1 MAALIL
7 AQIPDA
13 HVTAAVAADELALV
27 RMDHDVVHR
36 HPVGIVPLD
45 VATPSVPDL
54 DRTIFARGDQPLGFA
69 VERNARDVAGV
80 AVKGEDRVWIR
91 RFDVVELD
99 GVVSCGGEVALVRR
113 DAEAVD
119 LRVGVGDGARADA

>member
-1 MAALIL
+1 MAALVL

-13 HVTAAVAADELALV
+13 HIAPAVAADELALV

-36 HPVGIVPLD
+36 HPVSIVPLD
-45 VATPSVPDL
+45 ISTPSVPDL
-54 DRTIFARGDQPLGFA
+54 DRTIFARSDQPLGFA
-69 VERNARDVAGV
+69 VERDTCDVAGV
-80 AVKGEDRVWIR
+80 AVESEDRVGVR
-91 RFDVVELD
+91 GFDVVELD
-99 GVVSCGGEVALVRR
+99 GVVPCGGEVALIGR

>member
-1 MAALIL
+1 M
-7 AQIPDA
+7 
-13 HVTAAVAADELALV
+13 
-27 RMDHDVVHR
+27 
-36 HPVGIVPLD
+36 
-45 VATPSVPDL
+45 
-54 DRTIFARGDQPLGFA
+54 
-69 VERNARDVAGV
+69 ERNARDVAGV

-99 GVVSCGGEVALVRR
+99 GVVPCGGEVALIGR